1 MHELVRREREAPTT
15 CALSVGPS
23 EGAGGWRLLLAAVTD
38 GRTLAV
44 LVTLLVVAVL
54 VVIRAFDDEPWSTT
68 LTPILLAAPYAFVV
82 GLGAVATGLRPKALE
97 PLPALG
103 LVNDEGPSFS
113 QIAGM
118 PCAGCGSKIVVQTEG
133 ALCELCGGP
142 CHDPC
147 ANGHRA
153 DHKRVA
159 RVHPYR

>member
-1 MHELVRREREAPTT
+1 MRELVRREREATTT
-15 CALSVGPS
+15 CALSIGPPEGVG
-23 EGAGGWRLLLAAVTD
+23 GRRLLLAAVAD
-38 GRTLAV
+38 GRRLAA

-54 VVIRAFDDEPWSTT
+54 GVIRAFDDEPWSTA
-68 LTPILLAAPYAFVV
+68 LTPILLAAPYAFAV
-82 GLGAVATGLRPKALE
+82 GLGALATGLRPKVLG
-97 PLPALG
+97 PLPTLG
-103 LVNDEGPSFS
+103 LANDEGPSFG

-153 DHKRVA
+153 DHKRV
-159 RVHPYR
+159 VTTHPYR